1 MRLKEGIHKDLG
13 KFNYIDKETIIT
25 PFFTNEYCD
34 YLIKLFDDFGW
45 EIDGQGN
52 YDTYL
57 HKIKNG
63 KEACKDFLEIIKQK
77 VEPEIVRNWT
87 PAIKG
92 RLWKYYPVPF
102 AKKFSNKGQS
112 ELNLHVDNSLITFF
126 IKLNDNFGGCNT
138 VFPRQNWNTSNLKKG
153 EMMVIPGVIT
163 HPHYTEKLEWGEK
176 YSLIGRVSIL
186 DVRESKKHSDD
197 IESL

>member
-77 VEPEIVRNWT
+77 IEPEIVKNWT

-102 AKKFSNKGQS
+102 AKKFS
-112 ELNLHVDNSLITFF
+112 D
-126 IKLNDNFGGCNT
+126 
-138 VFPRQNWNTSNLKKG
+138 
-153 EMMVIPGVIT
+153 
-163 HPHYTEKLEWGEK
+163 EK
-176 YSLIGRVSIL
+176 IL
-186 DVRESKKHSDD
+186 
-197 IESL
+197 LQG